1 MIRASKRGKTL
12 RKEARLPAQELADFK
27 NLLASL
33 EYEETCDVGQQLSVD
48 ARNRRHIQAA
58 LSDALVDPE
67 PSDWRQSLGEH
78 ALDENR
84 RRPMLLW
91 PLSAADVPSPN
102 WLLSEEVAALTKEHL
117 NPYTQGQLW
126 IAIQACLHTIL
137 LHIAWSEPASISTES
152 LQREVNKCKSNP
164 AMYRAD
170 ALRTFLQ
177 YRHWNLDRHSKAR
190 TLDWRDILQHALA
203 SENAALVHAAEQVL
217 ELMSSLY
224 HAHPREVHLE
234 KRTWLINN
242 TPDILQRASLL
253 RRARDLDVSYNV
265 MDHVYESIDGSDPL
279 ADKHDAWKHAEEAFL
294 WDSDTTS
301 DAASDT
307 SSEATSGDESDDVA
321 PEPPASI
328 FQKRAHLSPSRAAK
342 RMRRGF

>member
-1 MIRASKRGKTL
+1 MIHASKRGKTI
-12 RKEARLPAQELADFK
+12 RKEARLPAQELADLK

-33 EYEETCDVGQQLSVD
+33 EYEETCDVGQPLSVD

-58 LSDALVDPE
+58 LSEALVDPE

-78 ALDENR
+78 ALDEIR

-117 NPYTQGQLW
+117 SPYTQGQLW

-137 LHIAWSEPASISTES
+137 LHIAWSEPASISSES

-190 TLDWRDILQHALA
+190 TLDWRDILQRLGF
-203 SENAALVHAAEQVL
+203 
-217 ELMSSLY
+217 
-224 HAHPREVHLE
+224 RECS
-234 KRTWLINN
+234 TC
-242 TPDILQRASLL
+242 
-253 RRARDLDVSYNV
+253 
-265 MDHVYESIDGSDPL
+265 
-279 ADKHDAWKHAEEAFL
+279 
-294 WDSDTTS
+294 
-301 DAASDT
+301 
-307 SSEATSGDESDDVA
+307 
-321 PEPPASI
+321 
-328 FQKRAHLSPSRAAK
+328 SRC
-342 RMRRGF
+342 